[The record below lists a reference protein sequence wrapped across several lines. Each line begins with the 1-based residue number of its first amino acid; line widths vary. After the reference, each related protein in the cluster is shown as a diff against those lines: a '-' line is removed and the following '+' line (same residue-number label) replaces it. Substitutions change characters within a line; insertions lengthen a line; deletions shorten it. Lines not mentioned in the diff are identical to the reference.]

1 MEGEEKKDKVEEAC
15 ALLEELTNVYGCR
28 TNLERIAL
36 KMTSMHK
43 TLVQS
48 FTSGF
53 VLPFVREMARL
64 RAEDCFDDRNRMAV
78 EACEAMSNAIDE
90 KYGTK
95 PGDRVTLP
103 LI

>member
-1 MEGEEKKDKVEEAC
+1 METEEKKDKVDEARL
-15 ALLEELTNVYGCR
+15 LLEELTNVYGCR
-28 TNLERIAL
+28 TNLGRLAVG
-36 KMTSMHK
+36 MTTMHK

-53 VLPFVREMARL
+53 VIPFVREMARL
-64 RAEDCFDDRNRMAV
+64 KAEDCFDDRNRMAV
-78 EACEAMSNAIDE
+78 EVCEAMSNAIDE

-95 PGDRVTLP
+95 PGDKVTLP